1 MQINNLNRGR
11 IEKRPDALAG
21 AAPRAAQL
29 TRKNEREMI
38 MMNRITKIAI
48 VALTLAVT
56 ASAQDVRIKDVA
68 SISGLQ
74 DIQLFGY
81 GLVVGLAGTGDRSQT
96 VFTEQ
101 AIVNMLKNMG
111 IELPERH
118 IRVRNVAAVMVTGK
132 LEPFKRQGTR
142 FDVTVSSMGDAT
154 SLEGGTL
161 IMTPIQGPDGQLYAS
176 AQGPLA
182 TGGYDLRDRGFTH
195 IKRNHVL
202 VGRIPGGAIV
212 QREYR
217 FNVLDGDN
225 LSISLHSPDFTSAV
239 SMARAINEQTGFASI
254 ARAADAATVELNI
267 AEVSDVLSTMEF
279 ISMVENM
286 TFEVASQARVVINE
300 RTGTIVAGGMVRI
313 SQVAVTHGGVKVEVV
328 NLPEVIQPRPFIL
341 GELENI
347 PNPALIVE
355 ETNAEMVVLD
365 TTTTVSDLAQALNS
379 LGVSPR
385 DVIAIL
391 QAIKEAGALH
401 ANLVIL

>member
-1 MQINNLNRGR
+1 
-11 IEKRPDALAG
+11 
-21 AAPRAAQL
+21 
-29 TRKNEREMI
+29 